1 MKRFKTILAGLM
13 LVMSLSLTV
22 VPTTVRADG
31 GGGPQGTS
39 ETRSRQAQSSNEAA
53 ARALLAWILSWF
65 K

>member
-1 MKRFKTILAGLM
+1 MKKFKAILAGLM

-31 GGGPQGTS
+31 GGPQGTS
-39 ETRSRQAQSSNEAA
+39 DTRSRQTQSSSEAA
-53 ARALLAWILSWF
+53 ARALWAWILSLL